1 MDKEEN
7 KDTKNEAESPQ
18 PDNLNISDEEI
29 LKKLQD
35 AYTSINNL
43 KNSPTHKKI
52 LLSLERKI
60 RAEKKNEKKA

>member
-43 KNSPTHKKI
+43 KITLQNIQKTFNLIKI
-52 LLSLERKI
+52 
-60 RAEKKNEKKA
+60 

>member
-43 KNSPTHKKI
+43 KNANTQKDFAIS
-52 LLSLERKI
+52 
-60 RAEKKNEKKA
+60 

>member
-1 MDKEEN
+1 MKSQKTERNFAMDKEEN

-43 KNSPTHKKI
+43 KNANTQKDFAIS
-52 LLSLERKI
+52 
-60 RAEKKNEKKA
+60 